1 MRVELDAINTEREL
15 GAGREWHLR
24 PAEELSAQMERS
36 AVEDVLVEAG
46 GGTEA
51 AVARE
56 VLKRTR
62 MAAAAGGLRASGA

>member
-1 MRVELDAINTEREL
+1 MRAELDAINTERGL

-24 PAEELSAQMERS
+24 RAEELSAQMERS

-46 GGTEA
+46 GRTVA

-56 VLKRTR
+56 VLERLGWPLPP
-62 MAAAAGGLRASGA
+62 AD